1 MRPIARK
8 GGQTLALLA
17 WVFVTALLPA
27 CTQWQT
33 PGETISPEVASPEN
47 RILAD
52 AIAGRLAIGESVAWV
67 KYQNSASI
75 HDPVREQAVLDQV
88 AVKAAV
94 LGVNADLARDF
105 FTAQMA
111 ASRQYQTELTR
122 LWTRGETLPAMAPV
136 DLARDI
142 RPKLDQLTGELL
154 TALKSTS
161 WDSVT
166 RSAVAR
172 ELRIRGYSNAVVSQ
186 ATSTR

>member
-1 MRPIARK
+1 M
-8 GGQTLALLA
+8 LALLA
-17 WVFVTALLPA
+17 WGLAAVLFPA
-27 CTQWQT
+27 CTPWQT
-33 PGETISPEVASPEN
+33 RGEPGAYAVVSSEN

-52 AIAGRLAIGESVAWV
+52 AIAGRLAIGEAVAWV
-67 KYQNSASI
+67 KYQSSAPI

-88 AVKAAV
+88 AAKAAFV
-94 LGVNADLARDF
+94 GVDADLAQGF

-111 ASRQYQTELTR
+111 ASRQYQTELIR
-122 LWTRGETLPAMAPV
+122 LWTRGGTLPAMAPV

-161 WDSVT
+161 WDAET

-172 ELRIRGYSNAVVSQ
+172 ELRIRGYSNAVVSK
-186 ATSTR
+186 ATSAR